1 MGPFFFSH
9 EPHISGKRMKQC
21 STPGEELLAEYI
33 VLATFGLVPAAR
45 ERIQMEVEAHYA
57 EGVSRRLGEGMPQEQ
72 AEIAAV
78 HELGRAADAAKQ
90 YRKRYLTLDDVSWLR
105 RFEDA
110 RNPQRPLRTMR
121 RFAWGMGAF
130 AVLAPVLFTWLVV
143 SKAGL
148 EPWGRI
154 LLFSLTTGLGL
165 AVSIGAAARSWRWCA
180 KLPSGPALW
189 RKLLGLSLIQFQIGC
204 LFCAAQL
211 LGGAWVLGI
220 IPDKLEG
227 GILLL
232 GLLPVLFTKRFRL
245 WRKLRFKQIE
255 TGAALA

>member
-1 MGPFFFSH
+1 
-9 EPHISGKRMKQC
+9 MKQC

-57 EGVSRRLGEGMPQEQ
+57 EGVSRRVKEGMPQEQ

-78 HELGRAADAAKQ
+78 HELGRAVDAAKQ
-90 YRKRYLTLDDVSWLR
+90 YRKRYLTQDEVSWLQ

-130 AVLAPVLFTWLVV
+130 AAIAPVLLAWLVV

-148 EPWGRI
+148 DHCGRI
-154 LLFSLTTGLGL
+154 LFFNLTTGLGL
-165 AVSIGAAARSWRWCA
+165 ALSIAAAERSWRWCA

-189 RKLLGLSLIQFQIGC
+189 RRLLGLSLIQFQLGS

-211 LGGAWVLGI
+211 LGGGWVLGI
-220 IPDKLEG
+220 IPDRIEG

-232 GLLPVLFTKRFRL
+232 GLLPVFFTKRFRL

-255 TGAALA
+255 TGTALA